1 MSDSAL
7 DQLAPTDD
15 ELADRLHKG
24 MAEVET
30 RLREAAVD
38 SPDPLI
44 GEAAGY
50 LLGAGGKR
58 WRPLLVLLG
67 AQFGDPESAAVLDA
81 AVTVELIHAAS
92 LHHDD
97 VMDDAPLR
105 HGVPSAHLRWSN
117 KISILVGDHLVA
129 RGATISLELDEPARR
144 AQALAFERLVRGQLR
159 EVAGALPGQDPVEH
173 YLQVVR
179 DKSASLIALAVRL
192 GGLCG
197 GADAEAV
204 AALAEYGEALGLA
217 FQLSDDVIDI
227 VSGADHAGKAAG
239 TDLRAGV
246 RTLPVLLALREAGP
260 AGDRLRDILAGGPV
274 EDAETRAEALQL
286 LRSSPG
292 LAAARREVERYA
304 GAARDAVRR
313 LPDRPARQVL
323 ESLGALVAS
332 RSA

>member
-1 MSDSAL
+1 MSVSAL
-7 DQLAPTDD
+7 DQLAPTDAD
-15 ELADRLHKG
+15 LAERLRKG
-24 MAEVET
+24 MAEVEI
-30 RLREAAVD
+30 RLREAAMD

-44 GEAAGY
+44 GHAAGY

-67 AQFGDPESAAVLDA
+67 AQFGDSELTSVLDA

-105 HGVPSAHLRWSN
+105 HGVPSAHLRWNN
-117 KISILVGDHLVA
+117 KIAILVGDHLVA

-159 EVAGALPGQDPVEH
+159 EVAGALPGQDQVEH
-173 YLQVVR
+173 YLEVVR
-179 DKSASLIALAVRL
+179 DKSASLIAVAVQL

-197 GADAEAV
+197 GADAGTV
-204 AALAEYGEALGLA
+204 AALAEYGEALGMA

-246 RTLPVLLALREAGP
+246 RTLPVLLALREAGR
-260 AGDRLRDILAGGPV
+260 AGDRLREILAGGPV
-274 EDAETRAEALQL
+274 EDADLRAEALEL

-292 LAAARREVERYA
+292 LAAAGLEVTRYA
-304 GAARDAVRR
+304 RMARTAARR
-313 LPDRPARQVL
+313 LRDRPARQAL
-323 ESLGALVAS
+323 ESLSELVTA